1 MFLEVLAERFQA
13 SETQVLGD
21 LALMRLNQWFTL

>member
-13 SETQVLGD
+13 SETQVLDD
-21 LALMRLNQWFTL
+21 LALMRLNQWVTL